1 MSVTC
6 NNCGAAVQIE
16 PSLIAQQLVNNNA
29 TTNNNNDDPLIPYV
43 KAQIDDL
50 TAQNSS
56 LVAENDSLSSKL
68 VESTEGRMDLDQ
80 QLTITQMEL
89 QTAQKEIKSLQ
100 ASQKHYE
107 QLLAMISSGQLIE
120 KKDVQPVIENLAY
133 ESQRRSQI
141 ESSKLKLESE
151 LEDLSKSLFEE
162 ANRMVNEERQATY
175 MAGKKIEV
183 LERQLDEVLDLC
195 KSERDQL
202 VELKVR
208 MEKLSEEKDTVQR
221 ERDAFEFTLVQFQQ
235 QQHHQQQQHF
245 QHAQLLT
252 STHHMSNSAAIRR
265 GMSSTST
272 STVGGGSG
280 GSGGGS
286 GGNSTPPGLNIEI
299 MAGSRKHVQ
308 QVLQYDTRQHR
319 SSASSVKSKTDS
331 CYFSDGDHPGS
342 HLPSDPN
349 EDKIPSL
356 GFHLWDPSFIEFK
369 TYMESLFGTAAGTG
383 AGGKADNS
391 SKTLHTPSPSVASS
405 GLTSMYSFN
414 LMMTK
419 TTPPAAPAA
428 NAVIPINTLLSNCKL
443 LKKMSAEDVEATLRF
458 EPGNL
463 LSWTQ
468 RKRLMTAVTDNT
480 LVVEAVPMNP
490 NHNHHHHSAPSPVS
504 VVASSQLLSP
514 GVTPTT
520 TNNTASGS
528 TTAASRPNC
537 ALCGHCINTPL
548 SYQYRL
554 TDTANESRTIC
565 PYCRTRLTSVCTFYS
580 VLRMISKRIIS
591 STTTPEKLY
600 LDFLRIR
607 LSMFMARCGVGIVTG
622 DEVKPKRESA
632 VNLVGAGVNSTAAN
646 ANATRNQVLMS
657 AAAAVAAA
665 HAHAGVNGLLPP
677 RALES
682 SALSSPTT
690 PIAVQIPRVP
700 VPVPAPA
707 PASTI
712 TTTNIVP
719 VQASML
725 QHNHNHNHSPKDQLS
740 PSLRETDVIHE
751 EEGDDSYLTASPVQE
766 AVIVRP

>member
-1 MSVTC
+1 MSATC
-6 NNCGAAVQIE
+6 NNCGAAVEIDT
-16 PSLIAQQLVNNNA
+16 PRITPTPKQL
-29 TTNNNNDDPLIPYV
+29 TSDDPLIPYV

-50 TAQNSS
+50 TAQNSN

-89 QTAQKEIKSLQ
+89 QTAQQEIKSLQ
-100 ASQKHYE
+100 SSQKHYE

-141 ESSKLKLESE
+141 ESSKLQLESE

-162 ANRMVNEERQATY
+162 ANRMVNEERQLTH
-175 MAGKKIEV
+175 MAGKKIEG

-221 ERDAFEFTLVQFQQ
+221 ERDAYEFALVQLQQ
-235 QQHHQQQQHF
+235 QQQQQQFH
-245 QHAQLLT
+245 HAQMLSSPSSL
-252 STHHMSNSAAIRR
+252 SSPSASHHMSNSAAIRR
-265 GMSSTST
+265 GVSSTSN
-272 STVGGGSG
+272 STTGGGFT
-280 GSGGGS
+280 GS
-286 GGNSTPPGLNIEI
+286 GGNNTPPGLNIEI
-299 MAGSRKHVQ
+299 SGANGSRKHVQ
-308 QVLQYDTRQHR
+308 QVLQYDGRQHR
-319 SSASSVKSKTDS
+319 SSASSIKSKTDS
-331 CYFSDGDHPGS
+331 CYFSDGDNPAS
-342 HLPSDPN
+342 HIPSDPN
-349 EDKIPSL
+349 EDKVPSL

-369 TYMESLFGTAAGTG
+369 TYMESLLGTA
-383 AGGKADNS
+383 GKAGADG
-391 SKTLHTPSPSVASS
+391 KAPHTPTPSIASS
-405 GLTSMYSFN
+405 GMTSMYSFN
-414 LMMTK
+414 LMITK
-419 TTPPAAPAA
+419 ATAPAPTPAA

-480 LVVEAVPMNP
+480 LVVEAVPMGL
-490 NHNHHHHSAPSPVS
+490 NHHHNGSPSPVA
-504 VVASSQLLSP
+504 VVTSTQLLAPSSAANTPASSVP
-514 GVTPTT
+514 GTPTSA
-520 TNNTASGS
+520 TAAS
-528 TTAASRPNC
+528 TASRPNC
-537 ALCGHCINTPL
+537 ALCGHNITTPL

-607 LSMFMARCGVGIVTG
+607 LGMFLARCGVGIVTG
-622 DEVKPKRESA
+622 EEVKPKQRESA
-632 VNLVGAGVNSTAAN
+632 GINVAAIGAAGAA
-646 ANATRNQVLMS
+646 AAAAARNQALMS

-665 HAHAGVNGLLPP
+665 HVHANSNVHTGLPP
-677 RALES
+677 RAPDNS
-682 SALSSPTT
+682 TVSASAALLQLPT
-690 PIAVQIPRVP
+690 AVSVP
-700 VPVPAPA
+700 VTQAPA
-707 PASTI
+707 PASTT
-712 TTTNIVP
+712 TTTNSIP
-719 VQASML
+719 DLASML
-725 QHNHNHNHSPKDQLS
+725 LHPHYKDQLS
-740 PSLRETDVIHE
+740 PSLLRETADVIHE
-751 EEGDDSYLTASPVQE
+751 EDDDEAYITATPLPENVLMIRS
-766 AVIVRP
+766 

>member
-1 MSVTC
+1 MSATC
-6 NNCGAAVQIE
+6 NNCGAAVEID
-16 PSLIAQQLVNNNA
+16 P
-29 TTNNNNDDPLIPYV
+29 TTPTSTSKTPKALTHDDPLIPYV

-50 TAQNSS
+50 TAQNAN

-89 QTAQKEIKSLQ
+89 QTAQREIKSLQ

-133 ESQRRSQI
+133 ESQRRSQV
-141 ESSKLKLESE
+141 ESSKLKLENE

-162 ANRMVNEERQATY
+162 ANRMVNEERRATY
-175 MAGKKIEV
+175 MAGKKIEA

-221 ERDAFEFTLVQFQQ
+221 ERDAFEFALVQLQNQQ
-235 QQHHQQQQHF
+235 QQQQYH
-245 QHAQLLT
+245 HAQLLT
-252 STHHMSNSAAIRR
+252 SPSASSSHHMSNSAAFRR
-265 GMSSTST
+265 GVSSTSN
-272 STVGGGSG
+272 STVGGTST
-280 GSGGGS
+280 
-286 GGNSTPPGLNIEI
+286 GGNNTPPGLNIEI
-299 MAGSRKHVQ
+299 SGAPGGTRKHVQ
-308 QVLQYDTRQHR
+308 QVLQYDARQQR

-342 HLPSDPN
+342 NLPSDPN
-349 EDKIPSL
+349 EDKVPSL

-369 TYMESLFGTAAGTG
+369 TYMESLFGAAAGSSTKAG
-383 AGGKADNS
+383 AD
-391 SKTLHTPSPSVASS
+391 SKTLHTPTPSIASS
-405 GLTSMYSFN
+405 GITSMYSFN
-414 LMMTK
+414 LMMSKATA
-419 TTPPAAPAA
+419 PAPAPAA

-443 LKKMSAEDVEATLRF
+443 LKKMSAEDVDATLRF

-468 RKRLMTAVTDNT
+468 RKRLMAAVTDNT

-490 NHNHHHHSAPSPVS
+490 NYHHHHHGSPSPVAVTTSGHLLAPSNATTPANS
-504 VVASSQLLSP
+504 VP
-514 GVTPTT
+514 GSPTT
-520 TNNTASGS
+520 ATPS
-528 TTAASRPNC
+528 SRPNC
-537 ALCGHCINTPL
+537 ALCGHTITTPL

-607 LSMFMARCGVGIVTG
+607 LGMFLARCGVGIVTG
-622 DEVKPKRESA
+622 EEVKPKQRESGSINVA
-632 VNLVGAGVNSTAAN
+632 AINAAAVGA
-646 ANATRNQVLMS
+646 ATVRNQVLMS

-665 HAHAGVNGLLPP
+665 HGGAHAGLPP
-677 RALES
+677 RAPDNS
-682 SALSSPTT
+682 NSAAAALLPT
-690 PIAVQIPRVP
+690 IS
-700 VPVPAPA
+700 VPAPVSVQTPTSPIMTA
-707 PASTI
+707 NVI
-712 TTTNIVP
+712 P
-719 VQASML
+719 VHTAILLHPSKDV
-725 QHNHNHNHSPKDQLS
+725 HSQSQTS
-740 PSLRETDVIHE
+740 PSLRETAGMIQE
-751 EEGDDSYLTASPVQE
+751 ENDDGGEEMYLTASPVPE
-766 AVIVRP
+766 NVHMIRT

>member
-299 MAGSRKHVQ
+299 TAGSRKHVQ
-308 QVLQYDTRQHR
+308 QVLQYDTHQHR
-319 SSASSVKSKTDS
+319 SSASS
-331 CYFSDGDHPGS
+331 
-342 HLPSDPN
+342 
-349 EDKIPSL
+349 
-356 GFHLWDPSFIEFK
+356 FK

-405 GLTSMYSFN
+405 GLSSMYSFN

-514 GVTPTT
+514 GVTPSTT
-520 TNNTASGS
+520 TNNTTSGS

>member
-1 MSVTC
+1 MSATC
-6 NNCGAAVQIE
+6 NNCGAAVEIDT
-16 PSLIAQQLVNNNA
+16 PPRTTPTPKQL
-29 TTNNNNDDPLIPYV
+29 TCDDPLIPYV

-56 LVAENDSLSSKL
+56 LVAENDSLSCKL

-89 QTAQKEIKSLQ
+89 QTAQREIKSLQ
-100 ASQKHYE
+100 SSQKHYE
-107 QLLAMISSGQLIE
+107 QLLAMISSGLLIE

-162 ANRMVNEERQATY
+162 ANRMVNVERQATY
-175 MAGKKIEV
+175 MAGKKIEA

-221 ERDAFEFTLVQFQQ
+221 ERDAFEFALVQLQQ
-235 QQHHQQQQHF
+235 QQQQQQFHHT
-245 QHAQLLT
+245 QMLSSPSSLSSPSA
-252 STHHMSNSAAIRR
+252 SHHMSNSAAIRR
-265 GMSSTST
+265 GMSS
-272 STVGGGSG
+272 
-280 GSGGGS
+280 GS
-286 GGNSTPPGLNIEI
+286 GGNNTPPGLNIEI
-299 MAGSRKHVQ
+299 SGTNGSRKYVQ
-308 QVLQYDTRQHR
+308 QVLHYDTRQQR
-319 SSASSVKSKTDS
+319 SSASSIKSKADS

-342 HLPSDPN
+342 HIPSDPN
-349 EDKIPSL
+349 EDKVPSL

-369 TYMESLFGTAAGTG
+369 TYMESLFGTA
-383 AGGKADNS
+383 GKAGADGRAP
-391 SKTLHTPSPSVASS
+391 HTPTPSIASS
-405 GLTSMYSFN
+405 GITSMYSFN

-419 TTPPAAPAA
+419 ATAPAPAPAA

-490 NHNHHHHSAPSPVS
+490 NHHHHHSGSPSPVA
-504 VVASSQLLSP
+504 VVTSAQLLVPSSAATTPANSVP
-514 GVTPTT
+514 GTPTT
-520 TNNTASGS
+520 TAASTG
-528 TTAASRPNC
+528 SRPNC
-537 ALCGHCINTPL
+537 ALCGHTITTPL

-607 LSMFMARCGVGIVTG
+607 LGMFLARCGVGIVTG
-622 DEVKPKRESA
+622 EEVKPKLRESA
-632 VNLVGAGVNSTAAN
+632 GINVAAISAAGTAA
-646 ANATRNQVLMS
+646 AAAARNQALMS

-665 HAHAGVNGLLPP
+665 HAQAAGLPP
-677 RALES
+677 RAPDN
-682 SALSSPTT
+682 SAVPASAALLQLPT
-690 PIAVQIPRVP
+690 PGSVLVSQAP
-700 VPVPAPA
+700 VPP
-707 PASTI
+707 SSI
-712 TTTNIVP
+712 TATNIVP
-719 VQASML
+719 DQASML
-725 QHNHNHNHSPKDQLS
+725 LHPHHKDQVS
-740 PSLRETDVIHE
+740 PSLLRETTDAIHE
-751 EEGDDSYLTASPVQE
+751 EDDDATYLTASPPVN
-766 AVIVRP
+766 VLMIRS